1 GGAYKNNQGHIDNGE
16 LHKANEVGYLLYRP
30 TENTTFEQRAATS
43 ALKKRM
49 IDGGFTRSTHVPVLF
64 EAAEEGD
71 DIAKQIL
78 NEWAEDVAE
87 GIAQIQVMYDPG
99 LILIGGGISE
109 QGDNLIK
116 YIEPKVAHYLPKDYV
131 YAPIQTT
138 KSKNDAALYGC
149 LQ

>member
-1 GGAYKNNQGHIDNGE
+1 
-16 LHKANEVGYLLYRP
+16 
-30 TENTTFEQRAATS
+30 
-43 ALKKRM
+43 M
-49 IDGGFTRSTHVPVLF
+49 PVLF

-116 YIEPKVAHYLPKDYV
+116 YIEPKVAHYLPRD
-131 YAPIQTT
+131 
-138 KSKNDAALYGC
+138 
-149 LQ
+149 

>member
-1 GGAYKNNQGHIDNGE
+1 MG
-16 LHKANEVGYLLYRP
+16 R
-30 TENTTFEQRAATS
+30 
-43 ALKKRM
+43 
-49 IDGGFTRSTHVPVLF
+49 
-64 EAAEEGD
+64 
-71 DIAKQIL
+71 
-78 NEWAEDVAE
+78 DVAE

>member
-1 GGAYKNNQGHIDNGE
+1 
-16 LHKANEVGYLLYRP
+16 
-30 TENTTFEQRAATS
+30 
-43 ALKKRM
+43 M
-49 IDGGFTRSTHVPVLF
+49 IDGVCRSTHVPVLF

-78 NEWAEDVAE
+78 NEWAEDDE
-87 GIAQIQVMYDPG
+87 GITQIQVMYDPG
-99 LILIGGGISE
+99 LILIGGGIFE